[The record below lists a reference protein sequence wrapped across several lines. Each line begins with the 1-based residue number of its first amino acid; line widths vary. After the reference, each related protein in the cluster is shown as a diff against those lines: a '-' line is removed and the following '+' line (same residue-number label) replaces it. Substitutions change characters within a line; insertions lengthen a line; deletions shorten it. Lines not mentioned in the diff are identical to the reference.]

1 MDQSPFLNH
10 CVPIWMGKHTSSFTA
25 LLGRLL
31 KVVMVVVVVPLA
43 IGLFTGIREQ
53 LALVSAS
60 GDVTFQQWATWGFV
74 SYVGF
79 HTLLYRPVTLFRA
92 SHRLFSTLA
101 LWLFGGQ
108 VSSVDRSAG
117 SKGRDTARKPEGQGS
132 TLVAFSPYVVP
143 LSTVLVC
150 VVGWLVGR
158 WAERRFVDGPVGVLI
173 GATIAFHWLMTAD
186 ELQQQRQRWRV
197 ETYLLAIGLVFA
209 VTLLIG
215 AVCLPLAVPGFSV
228 GQAVAEGVAH
238 AQAVYTTL
246 IQRLFL

>member
-1 MDQSPFLNH
+1 
-10 CVPIWMGKHTSSFTA
+10 MGKHTFNFSA
-25 LLGRLL
+25 LLGRFL
-31 KVVMVVVVVPLA
+31 KVVMVAVVMPLA

-60 GDVTFQQWATWGFV
+60 GEAAFQQWVTWGFV

-92 SHRLFSTLA
+92 SRRLFSTLA

-117 SKGRDTARKPEGQGS
+117 GNGRDTARKAAGQGS

-158 WAERRFVDGPVGVLI
+158 WVERRFVDGPVGVLI

-197 ETYLLAIGLVFA
+197 ETYLLAIGLVFV

-215 AVCLPLAVPGFSV
+215 AACLPLAVPGFSV
-228 GQAVAEGVAH
+228 GQAVADGVAR

-246 IQRLFL
+246 LQRLFF

>member
-1 MDQSPFLNH
+1 MVPFN
-10 CVPIWMGKHTSSFTA
+10 VA
-25 LLGRLL
+25 AVLGRLL
-31 KVVMVVVVVPLA
+31 KVVVVAVVVPLA
-43 IGLFTGIREQ
+43 IGLFTAIREQ

-60 GDVTFQQWATWGFV
+60 GDVTFQQWVTWGFV

-108 VSSVDRSAG
+108 VASVDRSTG
-117 SKGRDTARKPEGQGS
+117 GKGRDTSRKAEGQGS

-143 LSTVLVC
+143 LSTALVC
-150 VVGWLVGR
+150 VVGWLAGR
-158 WAERRFVDGPVGVLI
+158 WVERRFVDGPVGVLI

-186 ELQQQRQRWRV
+186 ELQQQRQRWRI
-197 ETYLLAIGLVFA
+197 ETYLLAIGLVFV

-215 AVCLPLAVPGFSV
+215 ATCLPLAVPGFSI
-228 GQAVAEGVAH
+228 GQAVADGFSR
-238 AQAVYTTL
+238 AQQIYTSL